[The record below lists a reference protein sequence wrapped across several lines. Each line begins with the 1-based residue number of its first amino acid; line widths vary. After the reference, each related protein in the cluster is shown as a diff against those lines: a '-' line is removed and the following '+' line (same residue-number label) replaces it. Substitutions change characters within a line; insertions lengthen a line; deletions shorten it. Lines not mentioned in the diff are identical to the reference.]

1 MTKPWSGIKP
11 KRQANAKANPT
22 MARRIVIIGANASGV
37 EAASAARK
45 KDRTA
50 EITLVTQEKNAGY
63 SRCGLPFVIGGQ
75 IANFKD
81 LIVYPPAYFQM
92 LKLNLRT
99 ETKATA
105 INTKDKTVT
114 IQIKEGTTET
124 LPYDS
129 LVIATGADSFMP
141 PIKGKEKQGILSLRG
156 IEDGEKI
163 EAAVRAGAK
172 SAVIMG
178 AGLIGLEVGVGLI
191 ERGLK
196 VAVVEMLPQILP
208 QLLDADM
215 AKLVQQHLEEKGMRI
230 LLGKGVEEFLGE
242 DKVTAVKAGDDV
254 IEADLFISAFGVRA
268 NTKLAVEAGIPLG
281 ESKAIKTNGRMETD
295 VKDVYAVGDCAEAPN
310 IVTHRPMCAQLG
322 TIAVRQGKVAGANAG
337 GDYSLFSGVLASAV
351 TRLFEIEA
359 GNTGLTE
366 TAAQRN
372 RIEVVT
378 GAISSKTKADYF
390 PGAKPIKVKLVV
402 EKESQR
408 IIGAQ
413 VIGGEEVTQ
422 RINCLSFAIQQG
434 MTVRELAKADTAY
447 APPLCETWEPMVLAA
462 EMVLMK
468 LR

>member
-1 MTKPWSGIKP
+1 MP
-11 KRQANAKANPT
+11 N
-22 MARRIVIIGANASGV
+22 RRIIVIGANASGV

-50 EITLVTQEKNAGY
+50 EITLITAEKNAGY

-75 IANFKD
+75 ITEFKN
-81 LIVYPPAYFQM
+81 LVVYPPAYFQM
-92 LKLNLRT
+92 LKLTLKNETKVTAVNIKEKAVTYVTKEGAT
-99 ETKATA
+99 ET
-105 INTKDKTVT
+105 V
-114 IQIKEGTTET
+114 
-124 LPYDS
+124 PYDS
-129 LVIATGADSFMP
+129 LVIATGAESFMP

-156 IEDGEKI
+156 IEDGERI
-163 EAAVRAGAK
+163 LAAVKAGAK

-178 AGLIGLEVGVGLI
+178 AGLIGLEVGVGLM
-191 ERGLK
+191 EQGLK
-196 VAVVEMLPQILP
+196 VTVVEMLPQILP

-215 AKLVQQHLEEKGMRI
+215 AKLVQDHLQEKGMTI
-230 LLGKGVEEFLGE
+230 ITGKGVEEFLGD
-242 DKVTAVKAGDDV
+242 DKVVAVMAGGEK

-268 NTKLAVEAGIPLG
+268 NTKLAVDAGIPLG
-281 ESKAIKTNGRMETD
+281 ETRAIKTNMRMETD
-295 VKDVYAVGDCAEAPN
+295 VKDVYAVGDCAESPN
-310 IVTHRPMCAQLG
+310 IITHRPMCAQLG
-322 TIAVRQGKVAGANAG
+322 TIAVRQGKVAGTNAA
-337 GDYSLFSGVLASAV
+337 GDYSQFTGILASAV

-366 TAAQRN
+366 NSAARN

-378 GAISSKTKADYF
+378 GAITSKTKADYF
-390 PGAKPIKVKLVV
+390 PGAKPIKIKLVV

-408 IIGAQ
+408 IVGGQ

-422 RINCLSFAIQQG
+422 RINCLSFAIQKG

>member
-1 MTKPWSGIKP
+1 MV
-11 KRQANAKANPT
+11 
-22 MARRIVIIGANASGV
+22 RRIIVVGANASGV

-50 EITLVTQEKNAGY
+50 EITLLTLEKNAGY

-75 IANFKD
+75 IPAFRD

-99 ETKATA
+99 EMKVTG
-105 INTKDKTVT
+105 INTKEKTVAVVD
-114 IQIKEGTTET
+114 KAGAAET

-129 LVIATGADSFMP
+129 LVIATGADAFMP
-141 PIKGKEKQGILSLRG
+141 PIKGREKKGILSLRG
-156 IEDGEKI
+156 LEDGERI
-163 EAAVRAGAK
+163 DEAVKAGAK

-178 AGLIGLEVGVGLI
+178 AGLIGLETGVALI

-196 VAVVEMLPQILP
+196 VTIVEMLPQVLP
-208 QLLDADM
+208 QMLDSDM
-215 AKLVQQHLEEKGMRI
+215 AKIVQEHLTEKGMCI
-230 LLGKGVEEFLGE
+230 LTGKTVEEFLGDE
-242 DKVTAVKAGDDV
+242 KVTAIMAGGER

-268 NTKLAVEAGIPLG
+268 NTKLAMDAGIPLG
-281 ESKAIKTNGRMETD
+281 ETRSIKTNSRMETD
-295 VKDVYAVGDCAEAPN
+295 VRDVYAVGDCAEAPN
-310 IVTHRPMCAQLG
+310 IITHRPTCAQLG
-322 TIAVRQGKVAGANAG
+322 TIAVRQGKVAGANAA
-337 GDYSLFSGVLASAV
+337 GDYAMFTGVLASAV
-351 TRLFEIEA
+351 TRLFEVEA
-359 GNTGLTE
+359 GVTGLTE
-366 TAAQRN
+366 AAAARN

-378 GAISSKTKADYF
+378 GAISSKTKADYY
-390 PGAKPIKVKLVV
+390 PTAKPIKVKLVV

-413 VIGGEEVTQ
+413 IIGGEEVTQ
-422 RINCLSFAIQQG
+422 RINALSFAIQKQ
-434 MTVRELAKADTAY
+434 MTVRELTKADTAY

>member
-1 MTKPWSGIKP
+1 
-11 KRQANAKANPT
+11 
-22 MARRIVIIGANASGV
+22 MARRIIVIGANASGV
-37 EAASAARK
+37 EAASSARK

-50 EITLVTQEKNAGY
+50 EITLITQEKNAGY

-75 IANFKD
+75 ISKFTD
-81 LIVYPPAYFQM
+81 LIVYAPAYFQM
-92 LKLNLRT
+92 LKLNLLT
-99 ETKATA
+99 ETKANM
-105 INTKDKTVT
+105 INTKEKTVT
-114 IQIKEGTTET
+114 ITKKEGATET

-129 LVIATGADSFMP
+129 LVIAIGADSFMP
-141 PIKGKEKQGILSLRG
+141 PIKGKEKEGILSLRG

-163 EAAVRAGAK
+163 DAAVKAGAK

-178 AGLIGLEVGVGLI
+178 AGLIGLEVGVGLM

-196 VAVVEMLPQILP
+196 VTVVEMLPQILP

-215 AKLVQQHLEEKGMRI
+215 AKMVHEHLESKGMRI
-230 LLGKGVEEFLGE
+230 LISKGVEEFLGE
-242 DKVTAVKAGDDV
+242 DKVTAVKAGGEI
-254 IEADLFISAFGVRA
+254 IEADMFISAFGVRA
-268 NTKLAVEAGIPLG
+268 NTKLAVDAGIPLG
-281 ESKAIKTNGRMETD
+281 PSRAIKTNGRMETD
-295 VKDVYAVGDCAEAPN
+295 VKDVYAVGDCAEAPS
-310 IVTHRPMCAQLG
+310 IITHQPMCAQLG

-337 GDYSLFSGVLASAV
+337 GDYSQFSGVLASAV
-351 TRLFEIEA
+351 TMLFGIEA

-366 TAAQRN
+366 TAAARN

-390 PGAKPIKVKLVV
+390 PGAKPIKIKLIV

-408 IIGAQ
+408 IVGGQ

-422 RINCLSFAIQQG
+422 RINCLSFAIQKG
-434 MTVRELAKADTAY
+434 MTVRELSKADTAY

>member
-1 MTKPWSGIKP
+1 
-11 KRQANAKANPT
+11 
-22 MARRIVIIGANASGV
+22 MARRVIVIGANAAGV

-45 KDRTA
+45 KDRAA
-50 EITLVTQEKNAGY
+50 EITLIVQEKNAGY

-75 IANFKD
+75 IPSFKD

-105 INTKDKTVT
+105 INTKEKTVI
-114 IQIKEGTTET
+114 IQTPAGTTET

-141 PIKGKEKQGILSLRG
+141 PIKGKEKAGILSLRG

-163 EAAVRAGAK
+163 DAAVKAGAK

-178 AGLIGLEVGVGLI
+178 AGLIGLEVGVALI
-191 ERGLK
+191 ERGLS
-196 VAVVEMLPQILP
+196 VTIVEMLPQILP

-215 AKLVQQHLEEKGMRI
+215 AKGVQEHLEQKGMKI
-230 LLGKGVEEFLGE
+230 LTSKGVEEFLGE
-242 DKVTAVKAGDDV
+242 DKVTGIKAGGEV

-281 ESKAIKTNGRMETD
+281 ESRAIKTNARMETD

-310 IVTHRPMCAQLG
+310 IITHRPTCAQLG
-322 TIAVRQGKVAGANAG
+322 TIAVREGKVAGANAG
-337 GDYSLFSGVLASAV
+337 GGYSQFTGVLASAV

-359 GNTGLTE
+359 GATGISE
-366 TAAQRN
+366 TSAARN

-378 GAISSKTKADYF
+378 GTISSKTKADYY
-390 PGAKPIKVKLVV
+390 PTAKPIKIKLIV

-413 VIGGEEVTQ
+413 IIGGEEVTQ
-422 RINCLSFAIQQG
+422 RINALSFAIQKQ

>member
-1 MTKPWSGIKP
+1 MA
-11 KRQANAKANPT
+11 KRII
-22 MARRIVIIGANASGV
+22 IVGANASGV

-50 EITLVTQEKNAGY
+50 EITLITQEKTAGY

-75 IANFKD
+75 IPNFRD

-92 LKLNLRT
+92 LKLNLKN
-99 ETKATA
+99 ETKVTA

-114 IQIKEGTTET
+114 TLDKAGATET
-124 LPYDS
+124 LQYDS

-141 PIKGKEKQGILSLRG
+141 PIKGREKQGIFSLRG
-156 IEDGEKI
+156 LEDGEKI
-163 EAAVRAGAK
+163 DQAVKNGAK

-178 AGLIGLEVGVGLI
+178 AGLIGLETGVALM

-196 VAVVEMLPQILP
+196 VTVVEMLPQILP
-208 QLLDADM
+208 QMLDADM
-215 AKLVQQHLEEKGMRI
+215 AKQVQEALQEKGMCI
-230 LLGKGVEEFLGE
+230 LTGKCVEEFLGDE
-242 DKVTAVKAGDDV
+242 KVTAIMAGGEK

-268 NTKLAVEAGIPLG
+268 NTKLAVDAGIPLG
-281 ESKAIKTNGRMETD
+281 ETRAIKTNARMETD
-295 VKDVYAVGDCAEAPN
+295 IKDVYAVGDCAEAPN
-310 IVTHRPMCAQLG
+310 IVTHKPVCSQLG

-337 GDYSLFSGVLASAV
+337 GGYALFTGVLASAV
-351 TRLFEIEA
+351 TKLFDTDV
-359 GNTGLTE
+359 GVTGLTE
-366 TAAQRN
+366 IAAQRAK
-372 RIEVVT
+372 IETVT
-378 GAISSKTKADYF
+378 GTISSKTRADYY
-390 PGAKPIKVKLVV
+390 PGALPIKVKLVV

-413 VIGGEEVTQ
+413 MIGGEEVTQ
-422 RINCLSFAIQQG
+422 RINAISFAIQKQ

-447 APPLCETWEPMVLAA
+447 APPLSETWEPMVLAA

>member
-1 MTKPWSGIKP
+1 
-11 KRQANAKANPT
+11 
-22 MARRIVIIGANASGV
+22 MARRIIVIGANASGV

-81 LIVYPPAYFQM
+81 LIVYPPAFFQM

-99 ETKATA
+99 ETKANA
-105 INTKDKTVT
+105 INTKEKTVT
-114 IQIKEGTTET
+114 ITTMEGANEV

-129 LVIATGADSFMP
+129 LVIATGADSFIP

-163 EAAVRAGAK
+163 QAAVQAGAK

-178 AGLIGLEVGVGLI
+178 AGLIGLEVGMGLM
-191 ERGLK
+191 EKGLK
-196 VAVVEMLPQILP
+196 VTVVEMLPQILP

-215 AKLVQQHLEEKGMRI
+215 AKQMQEHLEGKGMRI
-230 LLGKGVEEFLGE
+230 LISKGVEEFLGE
-242 DKVTAVKAGDDV
+242 DKVTAIKAGGET

-268 NTKLAVEAGIPLG
+268 NTKLAVDAGIPLG
-281 ESKAIKTNGRMETD
+281 PTRAIKTNARMETD
-295 VKDVYAVGDCAEAPN
+295 VKDVYAIGDCAEAPN
-310 IVTHRPMCAQLG
+310 IITHQPMCAQLG
-322 TIAVRQGKVAGANAG
+322 TIAVRQGKVAGINAA
-337 GDYSLFSGVLASAV
+337 GDYSQFGGILASAV

-366 TAAQRN
+366 TSAARN
-372 RIEVVT
+372 RMEVVT

-390 PGAKPIKVKLVV
+390 PGAKPIKIKLVV

-408 IIGAQ
+408 IVGGQ

-422 RINCLSFAIQQG
+422 RINCLSFAIQKG